1 MEEEVVKQAPGSEW
15 TEGRQAMQT
24 PEDVQAMLKL
34 ASLGWGAKRI
44 SRELGCS
51 RNTVRRYLRQ
61 GGWKPCQSP
70 RRVGRLA
77 PHREWLAAAFGQ
89 HRGNCDVVRQELER
103 QHGIAVSLRTVERA
117 VAHLRREV
125 LAQSAATV
133 RFETP
138 PGHQLQIDFGTVR
151 VPIGEEPTKV
161 HLFVATLGYSRR
173 TYVAVFLHERQ
184 SAWLQGLEGAL
195 RHFGGTPREVLVDN
209 ARALVNEHDAQTREV
224 AFNDRFHAF
233 CRYWGVTPRAC
244 APYRARTKGKDERGV
259 GYVKRNAI
267 AGHRFASIDALQ
279 AHLVRWMR
287 EVADVR
293 VHGTTAESPI
303 ARFERDERSRL
314 KPLGAKAPFLQVR
327 ELQRRVH
334 TDACIELDTNRYSVP
349 WRLIGESVTV
359 VVAERQVR
367 VLYAAQE
374 VACHAQSPGRRTSSV
389 ERSHLAGIVGAQGIG
404 VSWLGRPGS
413 AMACATPEPLA
424 APVPAELLRPLTE
437 YETVLGGGW

>member
-1 MEEEVVKQAPGSEW
+1 MQEVVKQAPRSEW
-15 TEGRQAMQT
+15 IEGRQAMQT
-24 PEDVQAMLKL
+24 AEDVQAMLKL

-51 RNTVRRYLRQ
+51 RNTVRCYLRQ
-61 GGWKPCQSP
+61 GGWQPYQSP
-70 RRVGRLA
+70 HRPGRLMA
-77 PHREWLAAAFGQ
+77 YQDWLVERFRQ
-89 HRGNCDVVRQELER
+89 HRGNCDVVRQELQRE
-103 QHGIAVSLRTVERA
+103 HGVAVSLRTVERA
-117 VAHLRREV
+117 VVHLRREV
-125 LAQSAATV
+125 LAQTAATV

-151 VPIGEEPTKV
+151 VPIADEPIKV

-173 TYVAVFLHERQ
+173 TYVAMFLHERQ
-184 SAWLQGLEGAL
+184 SAWLQGLEGAF
-195 RHFGGTPREVLVDN
+195 RHFGGTTREVLVDN

-267 AGHRFASIDALQ
+267 AGHRFVSLEELQ

-293 VHGTTAESPI
+293 VHGTTAEPPI
-303 ARFERDERSRL
+303 ERFERDERGALS
-314 KPLGAKAPFLQVR
+314 PLAAKAPFLQVR
-327 ELQRRVH
+327 ELSRRVH

-349 WRLIGESVTV
+349 WKLIGEALTV

-367 VLYAAQE
+367 VLYAGQE
-374 VACHAQSPGRRTSSV
+374 VACHAQNAGRRVSIID
-389 ERSHLAGIVGAQGIG
+389 RSHLVGIVGAHLVG
-404 VSWLGRPGS
+404 VSWLARPS
-413 AMACATPEPLA
+413 AAA
-424 APVPAELLRPLTE
+424 APPPAAPAELLRPLAE
-437 YETVLGGGW
+437 YETALGGSW